1 MYNLWLDKTYEL
13 VQKCTVL
20 SALDFKTDSTKSQC
34 ANPQSCLQF
43 SHTAQLGPDF
53 TPYYH
58 IYKCNIIFF
67 KFILGQPHVQIS
79 IVSDRPT
86 DSPLVWLVFSVI
98 RFVPISRC
106 PMTEFARVFMTI
118 PINRVGEVKKWTSD
132 QWPISFGKFLNK
144 TFLKK
149 NIPDFILTT
158 RWCHTIEILKLP
170 DSYCG
175 QV

>member
-1 MYNLWLDKTYEL
+1 MSDPTFSDIDFKNKTALVWNTLKSELNLIGGRYPSTIHGWMKCTKLYK
-13 VQKCTVL
+13 KCTVL

-132 QWPISFGKFLNK
+132 QWLGC
-144 TFLKK
+144 
-149 NIPDFILTT
+149 
-158 RWCHTIEILKLP
+158 R
-170 DSYCG
+170 
-175 QV
+175 

>member
-1 MYNLWLDKTYEL
+1 MYK
-13 VQKCTVL
+13 KCTVL

-106 PMTEFARVFMTI
+106 PMTEFARVFMTR
-118 PINRVGEVKKWTSD
+118 PINRVGEAKKRTFDRSSFTESKVFVWLGAFF
-132 QWPISFGKFLNK
+132 WKPISVYPPLPIPCIYWRNQRKF
-144 TFLKK
+144 
-149 NIPDFILTT
+149 
-158 RWCHTIEILKLP
+158 
-170 DSYCG
+170 S
-175 QV
+175 

>member
-1 MYNLWLDKTYEL
+1 MYNLWLDKTYKL

-20 SALDFKTDSTKSQC
+20 VSALGFKTDSTKSQC

-43 SHTAQLGPDF
+43 SHTAKLGPDF

-118 PINRVGEVKKWTSD
+118 PINRVREVKKKNFRPVKFYWVKGFCLAGRVSLKA
-132 QWPISFGKFLNK
+132 SFGISTPTYTVYL
-144 TFLKK
+144 
-149 NIPDFILTT
+149 LTQST
-158 RWCHTIEILKLP
+158 EI
-170 DSYCG
+170 
-175 QV
+175 

>member
-1 MYNLWLDKTYEL
+1 MYT
-13 VQKCTVL
+13 KCTVL

-58 IYKCNIIFF
+58 IYKCNIIFFF

-132 QWPISFGKFLNK
+132 QWPISFGKFLNR
-144 TFLKK
+144 TFPKK

-158 RWCHTIEILKLP
+158 RWCQIEIWKLL
-170 DSYCG
+170 DS
-175 QV
+175 

>member
-1 MYNLWLDKTYEL
+1 MCDLQGWTKCPKMYK
-13 VQKCTVL
+13 KCTVL

-149 NIPDFILTT
+149 NSPDFILTT
-158 RWCHTIEILKLP
+158 RWYHTIEILKLP
-170 DSYCG
+170 DS
-175 QV
+175 